1 MVGKMTMFD
10 AKNKTFDV
18 ENFIFTALGRGGEH
32 KSRGA
37 PDVGGSRGSDE
48 WVEWTNIQE
57 F

>member
-18 ENFIFTALGRGGEH
+18 ENFIFSAFGRGGEH

-37 PDVGGSRGSDE
+37 PDVRGSRGSDE